1 MVFTATG
8 LNPTATTTVA
18 SDSPVD
24 SSWQNISSVAVMVD
38 GTVKEYA
45 VTPLADNTSA
55 KLTASEPHY
64 WTEHGETR
72 ITARVEEIIDSYG
85 CQRHHLIAIMQ
96 DIQAEYR
103 YLPPELLSYVAEKL
117 GINEAKAYSVAT
129 FYENFSFEPKG
140 KYIIKV
146 CDGTA
151 CHVRK
156 SIPILERLYSELG
169 LSEEKATTDDML
181 FTLETV
187 SCLGACG
194 LAPVLTVNDKVYP
207 AMTPDAA
214 AELIRELRGA

>member
-1 MVFTATG
+1 MLEQTYY
-8 LNPTATTTVA
+8 
-18 SDSPVD
+18 D
-24 SSWQNISSVAVMVD
+24 
-38 GTVKEYA
+38 K
-45 VTPLADNTSA
+45 A
-55 KLTASEPHY
+55 K
-64 WTEHGETR
+64 
-72 ITARVEEIIDSYG
+72 EIIESHG
-85 CQRHHLIAIMQ
+85 ANQAFLIPIIQ
-96 DIQAEYR
+96 DIQNEYR
-103 YLPPELLSYVAEKL
+103 YLPPELLSFVAKEI

-169 LSEEKATTDDML
+169 LSKKKVTTDDMI

-194 LAPVLTVNDKVYP
+194 LAPVLTINDKVYP
-207 AMTPDAA
+207 AMTPDTAA
-214 AELIRELRGA
+214 QLINELRGAE